1 MKDEGRV
8 RCEGDAP
15 VVHPSSLL
23 SHPSST
29 LGALCLIAVLAG
41 AAAFRLVD
49 LANRPM
55 HCDEAVH
62 AVKFGRL
69 LERGDYV
76 YNPWEYHGPSLNY
89 LTLPVARAASAER
102 LTQITETHLRLVPA
116 VLGIVLVGLVWLVR
130 DELGRA
136 AALAAA
142 LLTAVSPALVFYSR
156 YYIQEMLLVT
166 FTFGAIVALWRY
178 ARLARP
184 AAPAADRPRRATWLR
199 QGLWLVLLGLCIGM
213 MHATK
218 ETCAIALLA
227 MAIPA
232 AVWLPRS
239 ARVSRPVSGSARVS
253 RPRRDVD
260 RRSPPDS
267 ERPSADEGGSVRRPA
282 TTGEGRAAARMNHL
296 LLAGLVVLLAAA
308 GVSALFFSSFLE
320 HPRGVVDSYATYLH
334 YLSRASGEGSA
345 GSQIHGPDYYFRVL
359 FWWHRPG
366 GPVWTEATIAALA
379 LVGIVA
385 GVAGRG
391 LGPGRP
397 TSVRFLVVYTL
408 ILTAVYS
415 ALPYKTPW
423 CALGFLHGTILL
435 AGVGATVLVRAAPG
449 YALKAV
455 AILLLAAAVGHLAW
469 QAHRASFVAHEDPN
483 NPYVYAHTTG
493 EVLSLVE
500 RVEAMAATHPDGRAM
515 PIQVIC
521 ADDDYWPLPW
531 YLRGFPRV
539 GWFGRMPHGPPA
551 PLIVTQP
558 ALKPSLSEYLYVD
571 QPPGHRH
578 LYVPVPKDA
587 EQDHWQLRPHVP
599 LGMYARL
606 DLWQA
611 SE

>member
-1 MKDEGRV
+1 MRDEGSV

-15 VVHPSSLL
+15 TVHPSSVLYA
-23 SHPSST
+23 S
-29 LGALCLIAVLAG
+29 CLIAILAG
-41 AAAFRLVD
+41 AAGLRLVD

-69 LERGDYV
+69 LEQGDYV
-76 YNPWEYHGPSLNY
+76 YNPWEYHGPSLSY
-89 LTLPVARAASAER
+89 LTLPIVRAASAER

-116 VLGIVLVGLVWLVR
+116 LLGIVLVGLVWLVR

-142 LLTAVSPALVFYSR
+142 LLTAVSPAMVFYSR

-166 FTFGAIVALWRY
+166 FTFGAMVALWRY

-184 AAPAADRPRRATWLR
+184 AALGEDRPRGATWLG

-218 ETCAIALLA
+218 ETCVIALLA
-227 MAIPA
+227 MGVAA
-232 AVWLPRS
+232 AVWLPR
-239 ARVSRPVSGSARVS
+239 SARVS

-267 ERPSADEGGSVRRPA
+267 ERPSVDEGGSVRRPA
-282 TTGEGRAAARMNHL
+282 TTGEGRAAARMEHL
-296 LLAGLVVLLAAA
+296 LLAGLVVVLTAA
-308 GVSALFFSSFLE
+308 GVSALLFSSFLE

-334 YLSRASGEGSA
+334 YLNRASGEGSA
-345 GSQIHGPDYYFRVL
+345 GSQIHGPEYYFRVL

-366 GPVWTEATIAALA
+366 GAVWTEATIAALA
-379 LVGIVA
+379 VVGMLAAVA
-385 GVAGRG
+385 GKG
-391 LGPGRP
+391 LGPVRP
-397 TSVRFLVVYTL
+397 TTARFLVVYTL

-449 YALKAV
+449 YALKAG

-469 QAHRASFVAHEDPN
+469 QAHRASFVAYEDPN

-500 RVEAMAATHPDGRAM
+500 RVEAIAAAHSDGRAM

-531 YLRGFPRV
+531 YLRGFSRV

-551 PLIVTQP
+551 PLIITQP
-558 ALKPSLSEYLYVD
+558 EWEPSLSEYLYVD

-587 EQDHWQLRPHVP
+587 EQGDWQLRPYVP
-599 LGMYARL
+599 LRMYARL